1 MAEERLFFKS
11 EIFEGGRRRQ
21 RPPRPGKSWVEPSR
35 SLPVFAECDVLVV
48 GGGPAGT
55 AAAVSAAR
63 LGADVILLE
72 RYNHLGG
79 LSTGGLVFWIDRMT
93 DWDGKPVIRG
103 FAEELFARLPADY
116 VCGPA
121 RADWGTRDAATA
133 AYWSLRAAAFHGI
146 VTWSPMVCPELLKLA
161 SLDMVE
167 EAGARLVL
175 HGWASVPIVED
186 GAVRGVVFESKEGRQ
201 AIFARV
207 TVDATGDGDIFHRA
221 GVPSES
227 DIEKNDIHH
236 CMNTAWIWAGV
247 DMKQWMAFRT
257 GDPQG
262 FSAFMAMGRE
272 KVGHFERPFTS
283 WRDDVALF
291 MGPRQ
296 SGFDAL
302 SVDDLTEVEVL
313 CRRLMWRHLEV
324 FREHAPGF
332 ANAWPV
338 QSAPQMGVRHT
349 RRLVGVEKINRAQW
363 DDGTPLASEVGVS
376 PSLSP
381 KFPNISVPY
390 GALLPREL
398 EGLLA
403 PGRHVSCDATSHSFM
418 REIPQCWLT
427 GHAAGVAA
435 GLAAD
440 RGIQPRALDIRDV
453 QAALLKQGAW
463 LRPAAPAADAR
474 DRTVE
479 PSAARR

>member
-1 MAEERLFFKS
+1 MTEGRLFFTS
-11 EIFEGGRRRQ
+11 EIFEGGRRRRQ
-21 RPPRPGKSWVEPSR
+21 IARPQKTWIEPSR
-35 SLPVFAECDVLVV
+35 TLPVFAECDVLVV

-55 AAAVSAAR
+55 AAATSAAR

-103 FAEELFARLPADY
+103 VAEEIFDRLPKEY

-121 RADWGTRDAATA
+121 RQDWGSRDAATA
-133 AYWSLRAAAFHGI
+133 AYWSLRSAAFHGI
-146 VTWSPMVCPELLKLA
+146 VTWSPMVCPERLKLA
-161 SLDMVE
+161 ALDMVE

-201 AIFARV
+201 AILAKA

-221 GVPSES
+221 GVPSET

-247 DMKQWMAFRT
+247 DMKRWMDFRT
-257 GDPQG
+257 SDPKG
-262 FSAFMAMGRE
+262 YSDFMATGRE
-272 KVGHFERPFTS
+272 KVRHFERPFTS

-302 SVDDLTEVEVL
+302 NVDDLTEVEAY
-313 CRRLMWRHLEV
+313 CRRLMWQHLEV
-324 FREHAPGF
+324 FRAHAPGF
-332 ANAWPV
+332 AGAYPV

-349 RRLVGVEKINRAQW
+349 RRLVGVEKVVRTQW
-363 DDGTPLASEVGVS
+363 DDGTPYATEVGVS

-381 KFPNISVPY
+381 KFRNVSVPY
-390 GALLPREL
+390 GALLPQVVD
-398 EGLLA
+398 GLLA
-403 PGRHVSCDATSHSFM
+403 PGRHLSCDATSHSFM

-427 GHAAGVAA
+427 GHAAGAAAAIAAHRGVA
-435 GLAAD
+435 
-440 RGIQPRALDIRDV
+440 PRAVDIGEL
-453 QAALLKQGAW
+453 QAALQKQGAY
-463 LRPAAPAADAR
+463 LR
-474 DRTVE
+474 
-479 PSAARR
+479 PSAAGTVKRAGASG